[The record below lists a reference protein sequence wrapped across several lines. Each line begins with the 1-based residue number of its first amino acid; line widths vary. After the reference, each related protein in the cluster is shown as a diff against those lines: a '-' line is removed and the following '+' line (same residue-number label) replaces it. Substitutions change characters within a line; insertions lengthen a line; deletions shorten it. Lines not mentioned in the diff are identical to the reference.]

1 MLSFSVLRILTLL
14 ALLFF
19 LSSCIDGEE
28 EITVNPDASG
38 TFVARYE
45 FPSAVAARMG
55 PPARYRREL
64 QRIDEEEDAIEIT
77 HMEIGFVRGKLIF
90 HLDVTFHDVTELLEV
105 AERQQEKFVT
115 ATGVEASEFDTLLGG
130 IDFAL
135 DGTQIDFTRAMALG
149 PMLPTTVRINPR
161 FLMDS
166 QFRFKINLPIG
177 VESSNA
183 HEISADGKS
192 MAWSFMLRD
201 YIDQPIQM
209 EFRTKPL
216 VPWWAWIVLPLTLI
230 AILFLIWKVVR
241 RVLK

>member
-1 MLSFSVLRILTLL
+1 MIRFLTLL
-14 ALLFF
+14 APLFF
-19 LSSCIDGEE
+19 LVSCIDGEE
-28 EITVNPDASG
+28 EITVNADASG
-38 TFVARYE
+38 TFTARYE

-55 PPARYRREL
+55 PPARYRKEL
-64 QRIDEEEDAIEIT
+64 QRIDEEEDSIEIT

-90 HLDVTFHDVTELLEV
+90 HIDANLDDVTKLLEV
-105 AERQQEKFVT
+105 AERQRKKFVEG
-115 ATGVEASEFDTLLGG
+115 TGVEASELDVFLGG

-135 DGTQIDFTRAMALG
+135 NGTQIDFSRAMALG
-149 PMLPTTVRINPR
+149 PMFPDAVRDNPR
-161 FLMDS
+161 LLMDS

-183 HEISADGKS
+183 HEVSADGKS

-201 YIDQPIQM
+201 YIDEPIEM

-216 VPWWAWIVLPLTLI
+216 IPWWAWIVLPLTLI